1 GPYDASGPTAE
12 NQIGWHRNT
21 GKPQAPTLFVPADQ
35 YRKEYHRPGILP
47 HLIARGNVGTALKDW
62 EEEERRRQPP
72 PPPPTLTLLL
82 SEDGILAQ
90 KQGGQTL
97 LRHHRAR
104 LHLVVTD
111 CEPEQIDTAEWQL
124 NDGQWAPLRPE
135 FGGEWSADLSQVAW
149 KRGTHKI

>member
-1 GPYDASGPTAE
+1 RKPLLSLFVTRPAPGAAPEWVAWNPVGPYDASGPTAE

-97 LRHHRAR
+97 LRH
-104 LHLVVTD
+104 
-111 CEPEQIDTAEWQL
+111 
-124 NDGQWAPLRPE
+124 
-135 FGGEWSADLSQVAW
+135 
-149 KRGTHKI
+149 